1 MKMLNLICLIILSSC
16 VSIKDIKTNKIYET
30 WETKKN
36 IKDLFSCFQERME
49 NQSKLNYK
57 IRYYENET
65 KGTFSINNDII
76 LSSDYI
82 AVFTYDNKKIL
93 IQLDWGLLSKDKLI
107 EELNFKSCS

>member
-1 MKMLNLICLIILSSC
+1 MKLFITILTVILSSC
-16 VSIKDIKTNKIYET
+16 VSIKDIKTNKIYDT

-36 IKDLFSCFQERME
+36 IKNLFSCFQERME

-65 KGTFSINNDII
+65 KGTFSINNDVI

-82 AVFTYDNKKIL
+82 AVFTFDNKKIL

>member
-1 MKMLNLICLIILSSC
+1 MLNLICLIILSSC